1 MRLTLMPAR
10 VDRPGRTILVA
21 AGLGTL
27 LLGLGGRLAMH
38 LIARI
43 TTGVSGFTFGGTL
56 TVVFLGAVSGVAG
69 GLILVTARALFR
81 RWPPT
86 TSLVY
91 WGALLALTLRGLNP
105 LDELRLVL
113 FLPLVLVF
121 GALLQWWTFP
131 NRIRGAQASA

>member
-1 MRLTLMPAR
+1 MRRTLMDPR
-10 VDRPGRTILVA
+10 IDSPGRTILVA
-21 AGLGTL
+21 AALGTL

-43 TTGVSGFTFGGTL
+43 TTGAGGFTLGGTV
-56 TVVFLGAVSGVAG
+56 TVVLLGTASGVAG
-69 GLILVTARALFR
+69 GLILVAARALFR

-91 WGALLALTLRGLNP
+91 WTALLALTLRGLNP

-131 NRIRGAQASA
+131 NRTHGAQASA

>member
-1 MRLTLMPAR
+1 MRLTLPDPR
-10 VDRPGRTILVA
+10 IDGPGRTILVA
-21 AGLGTL
+21 AALGTV
-27 LLGLGGRLAMH
+27 LLGFGGRLAMH

-43 TTGVSGFTFGGTL
+43 TTGAGGFTFAGTL

-91 WGALLALTLRGLNP
+91 WTALLALTLRGLNP
-105 LDELRLVL
+105 LDDLRLVL
-113 FLPLVLVF
+113 FLPLVLIF

-131 NRIRGAQASA
+131 HRAHGARASA